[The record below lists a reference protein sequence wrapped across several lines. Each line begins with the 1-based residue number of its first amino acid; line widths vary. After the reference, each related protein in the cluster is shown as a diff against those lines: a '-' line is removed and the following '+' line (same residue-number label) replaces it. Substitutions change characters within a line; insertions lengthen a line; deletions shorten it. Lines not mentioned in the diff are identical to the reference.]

1 MCFFMLGHGVSA
13 LAASAIVGCHQ
24 ITMREFFKWWIRII
38 ATELKDLHIKFPSD
52 AAELAE
58 MVATYA
64 SENLPGCMGSVDC
77 THIGYAAARAAVRS
91 WFIGKEGVPTVA
103 FQTIV
108 NHRCRIISLSPVYP
122 GSHQDE
128 QISRLDMA
136 INVIRSG
143 VLFLSFAFSLFVAPG
158 RQETFLGAYLI
169 CDSGYQVCYIFKHV

>member
-136 INVIRSG
+136 MNVIRFG
-143 VLFLSFAFSLFVAPG
+143 ALFTSFAFSLFVAPG
-158 RQETFLGAYLI
+158 RQETFLGAYMI
-169 CDSGYQVCYIFKHV
+169 CDSGYQVC